1 MPLISLM
8 LGVSLAAEPA
18 LGLNHAVMEAVRD
31 HVSAV
36 KNMDVADVEVGAVG
50 LDLTTPCEG
59 SIDVSVRSLPGEQ
72 FRGLTHLRIEL
83 VSSAKLCG
91 QYTISP
97 RIELYSDVPVAAEAY
112 DVGDDIGYRTKRMS
126 MASVRG
132 AVIDPTEGP
141 FVAIRPIAAGEPLT
155 HRRVKR
161 RPAALLGEGVDIV
174 VLMGG
179 LTITAEGRMLA
190 DAYLGDRVRVANL
203 ATDTVVQGTLTKP
216 GIVSAGG
223 R

>member
-1 MPLISLM
+1 MPLLSLLM
-8 LGVSLAAEPA
+8 GFALAAEPA
-18 LGLNHAVMEAVRD
+18 GDLNHAVVKAVRD

-50 LDLTTPCEG
+50 LDLSAPCEG
-59 SIDVSVRSLPGEQ
+59 AVGVAVRSLPGEQ

-83 VSSAKLCG
+83 VSSGKLCG

-97 RIELYSDVPVAAEAY
+97 RIELYSNVPVAAESYA
-112 DVGDDIGYRTKRMS
+112 VGDEIGYRTKRMS
-126 MASVRG
+126 AGSIRG
-132 AVIDPTEGP
+132 AVIDPNEGP
-141 FVAIRPIAAGEPLT
+141 YVAIKPISAGEPLT

-190 DAYLGDRVRVANL
+190 DAYLGERVRVANL